1 MQPLCTPRYLCKL
14 CTIYILYLY
23 TVSRSLSS
31 IVRQKVHFHSHG
43 RSIGLESSSQ
53 SRKCRREMIKNKNVQ
68 YI

>member
-23 TVSRSLSS
+23 TVPRSLSS

-43 RSIGLESSSQ
+43 RSIGLES
-53 SRKCRREMIKNKNVQ
+53 
-68 YI
+68 